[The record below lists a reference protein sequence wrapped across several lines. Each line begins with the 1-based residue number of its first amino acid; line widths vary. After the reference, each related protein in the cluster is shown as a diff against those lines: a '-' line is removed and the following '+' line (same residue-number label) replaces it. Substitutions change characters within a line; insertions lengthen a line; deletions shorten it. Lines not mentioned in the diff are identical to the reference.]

1 MRRFW
6 VSPEFVKQP
15 AAPLSAIVFSAAAP
29 RRTTAER
36 PIALWLLAC
45 CAMMFLIVV
54 IGGIT
59 RLTESGLSITEWQP
73 VAGVLPPL
81 SDAQWQAEFDKY
93 KAIPQYRAIH
103 ADMTL
108 SQFKQIFFWEYLHR
122 LWARLIGVVFAAPFL
137 YFLVRRRIPWRLAPR
152 LAGLFVLGGLQ
163 AALGWYMVKSGLSQ
177 RIEVSQYR
185 LAAHLATAVIIY
197 AATLWVALDLLWPRA
212 TPSAGRG
219 RAGLRHGTSIV
230 LGLVFL
236 TLIAG
241 AFVAGLHAGYIDNTF
256 PLMQGSFVPPDYAP
270 LTPLW
275 RSWFEDPATAQFDH
289 RLLAELTWAS
299 VVMLWLYSLRVEL
312 PGRARIALHALAA
325 LATLQAGLGISTLLL
340 VVPLPLAVAHQA
352 GALLLLTAALV
363 TRHALAVPRVDA
375 VARQAL

>member
-1 MRRFW
+1 
-6 VSPEFVKQP
+6 
-15 AAPLSAIVFSAAAP
+15 LSTIAFPAAAP
-29 RRTTAER
+29 SRAAAER
-36 PIALWLLAC
+36 PIALWLLVC

-73 VAGVLPPL
+73 VTGVLPPL
-81 SDAQWQAEFDKY
+81 GDAQWQAEFDRY

-103 ADMTL
+103 PDMALT
-108 SQFKQIFFWEYLHR
+108 QFKQIFFWEYLHR

-137 YFLVRRRIPWRLAPR
+137 YFLLRGRIPWRLAPR

-163 AALGWYMVKSGLSQ
+163 GALGWYMVKSGLSE

-212 TPSAGRG
+212 APALDPRQIALRRGAGV
-219 RAGLRHGTSIV
+219 V
-230 LGLVFL
+230 LGLIFL

-241 AFVAGLHAGYIDNTF
+241 TFVAGLRAGYIDNTF
-256 PLMQGSFVPPDYAP
+256 PLMEGSFVPPRYAP

-275 RSWFEDPATAQFDH
+275 RSWFEDPTTAQFDH
-289 RLLAELTWAS
+289 RLLAELTWAA
-299 VVMLWLYSLRVEL
+299 VVVFWLYSLRLDL
-312 PGRARIALHALAA
+312 PTRARAAVHTLAA

-340 VVPLPLAVAHQA
+340 VVPLALAVAHQA

-363 TRHALAVPRVDA
+363 TRHALGVPRVDA
-375 VARQAL
+375 AAPQAL